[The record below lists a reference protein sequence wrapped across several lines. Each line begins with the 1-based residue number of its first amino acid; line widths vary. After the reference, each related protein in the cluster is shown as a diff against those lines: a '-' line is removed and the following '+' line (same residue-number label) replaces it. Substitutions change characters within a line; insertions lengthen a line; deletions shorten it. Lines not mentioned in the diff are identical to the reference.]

1 MTVLTL
7 FLISGLVITE
17 PISHDDCRD
26 LIGIARYVDAT
37 GNQLSRDEG
46 TIAAL
51 KCGEEAVV
59 MMLQA
64 SSGPC
69 ELEGAV

>member
-1 MTVLTL
+1 MITLTL

-51 KCGEEAVV
+51 KCGGQSVV
-59 MMLQA
+59 MLLPA
-64 SSGPC
+64 SDGPC
-69 ELEGAV
+69 QIEGAV

>member
-7 FLISGLVITE
+7 FLVSGLVITE

-26 LIGIARYVDAT
+26 LIGIARFVDAT

-51 KCGEEAVV
+51 KCDGEAVV
-59 MMLQA
+59 MMLPA
-64 SSGPC
+64 SDGPC
-69 ELEGAV
+69 DLEPSA

>member
-1 MTVLTL
+1 MITLTL

-17 PISHDDCRD
+17 PISRDDCRE
-26 LIGIARYVDAT
+26 LLSIARYVDAT

-59 MMLQA
+59 MMLPA
-64 SSGPC
+64 SDGPC
-69 ELEGAV
+69 QIEGAV